1 MVIIVIRIKL
11 SSSSVV
17 NFTADFYIMSTRI
30 DTFDVSENVT
40 IQSHIWQVSL
50 YSISIGCK

>member
-11 SSSSVV
+11 SSSSIV

-40 IQSHIWQVSL
+40 IQSLI
-50 YSISIGCK
+50 YDKCRYTP